1 MSNFASAP
9 LSDTPSN
16 VDDVSAVTEPVRDVT
31 VASPSPVPLRV
42 ATNGRDWALALIA
55 LLGLVY
61 TLRWAGAIIIPLL
74 LGLMCSYALSPV
86 VDLLHRWRIPR
97 AIGAAALL
105 LAAVG
110 GLGFMAFSLSDDASA
125 LIDSLPDAA
134 QKLGNSLRADRG
146 APEGAIEKVQRAATS
161 LEDAADDSRASAPL
175 PAAGVT
181 RVQVERPRFNVSAY
195 LWTGTL
201 GLAGLVGQ
209 ALAVLFVAFFLLAS
223 GDTFRRKLAKV
234 AGPTLKRKK
243 ATVQVLDEITAQ
255 MQRYLIVQT
264 LTSVLVGL
272 ATWAAFAWIG
282 LAHAAVWGVAAAVLN
297 LVPYIGAI
305 VVSGGA
311 ALVGFLQFETLGMAL
326 LVGSTSL
333 LIQTLEGN
341 LLTPWLTSR
350 ASRMSPVVV
359 FVGVLAWGWLWGIWG
374 LLLGAPLLIVI
385 KAICDRVEAL
395 QPIGELLG
403 E

>member
-1 MSNFASAP
+1 
-9 LSDTPSN
+9 
-16 VDDVSAVTEPVRDVT
+16 
-31 VASPSPVPLRV
+31 
-42 ATNGRDWALALIA
+42 
-55 LLGLVY
+55 
-61 TLRWAGAIIIPLL
+61 
-74 LGLMCSYALSPV
+74 
-86 VDLLHRWRIPR
+86 
-97 AIGAAALL
+97 
-105 LAAVG
+105 
-110 GLGFMAFSLSDDASA
+110 
-125 LIDSLPDAA
+125 
-134 QKLGNSLRADRG
+134 
-146 APEGAIEKVQRAATS
+146 
-161 LEDAADDSRASAPL
+161 
-175 PAAGVT
+175 
-181 RVQVERPRFNVSAY
+181 VSAY

>member
-311 ALVGFLQFETLGMAL
+311 ALVSFLQFETLGMAL